1 MKGIKDLANDLA
13 AKRGIPKTEAADIM
27 KDVVEVLAS
36 AIVEGGIQIK
46 GIMTIEPKLQKG
58 REGKISFG
66 ENKGQKWKSNDKY
79 VLGIKT
85 GSDMAAELNK

>member
-58 REGKISFG
+58 REGKIAFG
-66 ENKGQKWKSNDKY
+66 ENKGQKWKSEDKY

-85 GSDMAAELNK
+85 GSDMATELNK